1 MWLAGVVP
9 YTLAPQRRWRICW
22 GEGKGHP
29 GAQTKSGFRG
39 ADLSVGPPRSFRL
52 LPTAVKA
59 GQVKGRDPGAQVS
72 SSLPGQGGV
81 GAGTSGLGK
90 CPFGDVRSLSAAPPV
105 PPHLALR
112 VPAGTRPRRPTYTQ
126 VRRTCPLAPAGSRLR
141 FLAQPLP
148 RTASHTVASG
158 RQPRVLWRLPAPRT
172 APVRPLHL
180 LFG

>member
-1 MWLAGVVP
+1 M
-9 YTLAPQRRWRICW
+9 
-22 GEGKGHP
+22 
-29 GAQTKSGFRG
+29 
-39 ADLSVGPPRSFRL
+39 
-52 LPTAVKA
+52 
-59 GQVKGRDPGAQVS
+59 KGRDPGAQVS

-105 PPHLALR
+105 PPPLALR

-148 RTASHTVASG
+148 RTASLTP
-158 RQPRVLWRLPAPRT
+158 QPRADSPGYFGDFQHPGPRLYGPSTFYLGRVAESTKRK
-172 APVRPLHL
+172 HL
-180 LFG
+180 AFADRLC

>member
-1 MWLAGVVP
+1 M
-9 YTLAPQRRWRICW
+9 
-22 GEGKGHP
+22 
-29 GAQTKSGFRG
+29 
-39 ADLSVGPPRSFRL
+39 
-52 LPTAVKA
+52 
-59 GQVKGRDPGAQVS
+59 KGRDPGAQVS
-72 SSLPGQGGV
+72 SLLPGQGGV

-105 PPHLALR
+105 PPPLALR

-148 RTASHTVASG
+148 RTASHTAASG

-172 APVRPLHL
+172 APLRPLHL
-180 LFG
+180 LFGKGRGEHQKETPGLRRSPLLTSSSPVVTCSLYCETFAPPEGRFVFTSGDQIFAVTRSNFF